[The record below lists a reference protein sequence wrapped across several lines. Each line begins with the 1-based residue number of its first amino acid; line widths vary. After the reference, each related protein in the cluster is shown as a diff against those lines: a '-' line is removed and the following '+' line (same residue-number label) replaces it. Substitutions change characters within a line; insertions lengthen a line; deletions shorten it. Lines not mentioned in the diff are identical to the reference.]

1 MRLYDLEDR
10 LSNPSKIG
18 RTLMIRRQYL
28 LAAALALAGFSS
40 SAASQE
46 FVPPLANPT
55 TPNFAGLAI
64 GFAPDYFG
72 SDEYFFGPAP
82 VARYQFK
89 DSEQNAFLY
98 GNAFGSNIVDHP
110 WLRTG
115 PTAIFRF
122 GRRDVEDDVVARMED
137 VDRSLDIG
145 WQIGAEYVD
154 PNNIARRARIDA
166 YATHDVTGGHEGYV
180 AGVSVTGWTPTPF
193 MLLGIN
199 AGVVWGDDSYTNA
212 YFGVDDEDSAR
223 SGLPAF
229 EAEAGA
235 RDARIAAVGLV
246 PVSSNIVVG
255 AGLIYSRL
263 LGDAADSPIVKDR
276 GDANQFIFGI
286 GSAYSW

>member
-1 MRLYDLEDR
+1 MRQCHLVV
-10 LSNPSKIG
+10 
-18 RTLMIRRQYL
+18 TVVC
-28 LAAALALAGFSS
+28 AAAAVLSTA
-40 SAASQE
+40 SAQE

-55 TPNFAGLAI
+55 TPNFAGLAV

-82 VARYQFK
+82 VARYQLK

-115 PTAIFRF
+115 PTAIVRF
-122 GRRDVEDDVVARMED
+122 GRRDVEDDVVNEMKN

-145 WQIGAEYVD
+145 WQLGAEYVD
-154 PNNIARRARIDA
+154 PDNIARRARVDA
-166 YATHDVTGGHEGYV
+166 YATRDVTGGHEGYV
-180 AGVSVTGWTPTPF
+180 AGISVTGWTPMPI

-212 YFGVDDEDSAR
+212 YFGVDDEDSTR

-229 EAEAGA
+229 EAGSGA
-235 RDARIAAVGLV
+235 RDARIAAVGLA
-246 PVSSNIVVG
+246 PISSRIVIG
-255 AGLIYSRL
+255 AGVIYSRL